1 MSTLSAGE
9 SSVAI
14 NAAAMGDNTAL
25 GLILRD
31 LVAVD
36 DTLQEQV
43 FGSMIVSEQTAVIA
57 TATGAGT
64 GTIPD
69 TARWANVVVT
79 TGVNDIVVLPTPTP
93 GRIVALK
100 IGATGCE
107 VRSSAPATVA
117 INGGTGAS
125 AESAVPAGAFCV
137 FICTSATTWQAFQI
151 AADGTIAGVQAAA

>member
-9 SSVAI
+9 SSIAI

-36 DTLQEQV
+36 DALQEQV
-43 FGSMIVSEQTAVIA
+43 FGSMIVSEQTAVTA
-57 TATGAGT
+57 TADGTGT

-69 TARWANVVVT
+69 TARWVNVTSANA
-79 TGVNDIVVLPTPTP
+79 NNIVILPAPTP

-100 IGATGCE
+100 VSANGCE
-107 VRSSAPATVA
+107 VRSSVPASVA

-125 AESAVPAGAFCV
+125 AESAIPAGAFCV
-137 FICTSATTWQAFQI
+137 FICTTATTWQAFQI
-151 AADGTIAGVQAAA
+151 AADGTTAGVQAAS